1 MRLQTV
7 LSSGVALHWKSG
19 WKHERHAIPDE
30 RSWRGAEKTKWT
42 ETITPKQA
50 VEELGVP
57 YHGWMREMDRAWVS
71 EDGQYSVMSRL
82 LRTPVGKVEH
92 VAITSA
98 AGCGKCDGSGD
109 IPWAVKM
116 QIKNELFG
124 EKRAAIEVYPSQD
137 RLVDAADTYHL
148 WVFEKGFK
156 MPFGIHPRDEKPM
169 VVNRGSTRV
178 RAVDG
183 QGQEYSIK
191 ELLERN
197 GVADMPKRAY
207 ADLMVG
213 YMAKNNLLEG

>member
-1 MRLQTV
+1 M
-7 LSSGVALHWKSG
+7 
-19 WKHERHAIPDE
+19 
-30 RSWRGAEKTKWT
+30 KWT

-156 MPFGIHPRDEKPM
+156 MPFGIHPRDECLWWL
-169 VVNRGSTRV
+169 
-178 RAVDG
+178 
-183 QGQEYSIK
+183 I
-191 ELLERN
+191 
-197 GVADMPKRAY
+197 GVAQGY
-207 ADLMVG
+207 ALL
-213 YMAKNNLLEG
+213 MAKVRNTASRNCWSVTARPICPSVPMLT

>member
-1 MRLQTV
+1 M
-7 LSSGVALHWKSG
+7 
-19 WKHERHAIPDE
+19 
-30 RSWRGAEKTKWT
+30 KWT

-71 EDGQYSVMSRL
+71 EDGQYSVVSRL

-183 QGQEYSIK
+183 RLHGEKQFAGRVTQNEHLDCSGNSGGDGCTSD
-191 ELLERN
+191 LC
-197 GVADMPKRAY
+197 GVLR
-207 ADLMVG
+207 G
-213 YMAKNNLLEG
+213 W

>member
-1 MRLQTV
+1 M
-7 LSSGVALHWKSG
+7 
-19 WKHERHAIPDE
+19 
-30 RSWRGAEKTKWT
+30 KWT

-124 EKRAAIEVYPSQD
+124 EKARRHRGIPAA
-137 RLVDAADTYHL
+137 
-148 WVFEKGFK
+148 
-156 MPFGIHPRDEKPM
+156 
-169 VVNRGSTRV
+169 
-178 RAVDG
+178 G
-183 QGQEYSIK
+183 QAGGCRRYLSPV
-191 ELLERN
+191 
-197 GVADMPKRAY
+197 GV
-207 ADLMVG
+207 
-213 YMAKNNLLEG
+213 

>member
-1 MRLQTV
+1 M
-7 LSSGVALHWKSG
+7 
-19 WKHERHAIPDE
+19 
-30 RSWRGAEKTKWT
+30 KWT

-124 EKRAAIEVYPSQD
+124 EKRAAIEVYPPQD

-156 MPFGIHPRDEKPM
+156 MPFGIHPGMKSLWWLIGAAQGYALLM
-169 VVNRGSTRV
+169 TKV
-178 RAVDG
+178 RNTA
-183 QGQEYSIK
+183 S
-191 ELLERN
+191 RN
-197 GVADMPKRAY
+197 CWSVT
-207 ADLMVG
+207 V
-213 YMAKNNLLEG
+213 

>member
-1 MRLQTV
+1 M
-7 LSSGVALHWKSG
+7 
-19 WKHERHAIPDE
+19 
-30 RSWRGAEKTKWT
+30 KWT

-82 LRTPVGKVEH
+82 LRAPFGKVEH

-124 EKRAAIEVYPSQD
+124 EKRAAIEVYPTACSP
-137 RLVDAADTYHL
+137 RGRTG
-148 WVFEKGFK
+148 WG
-156 MPFGIHPRDEKPM
+156 MPPIPRK
-169 VVNRGSTRV
+169 RV
-178 RAVDG
+178 
-183 QGQEYSIK
+183 
-191 ELLERN
+191 
-197 GVADMPKRAY
+197 
-207 ADLMVG
+207 
-213 YMAKNNLLEG
+213 

>member
-1 MRLQTV
+1 M
-7 LSSGVALHWKSG
+7 
-19 WKHERHAIPDE
+19 
-30 RSWRGAEKTKWT
+30 KWT

-124 EKRAAIEVYPSQD
+124 EKRAAIEVYPPQD

-148 WVFEKGFK
+148 WVFEK
-156 MPFGIHPRDEKPM
+156 
-169 VVNRGSTRV
+169 RV
-178 RAVDG
+178 
-183 QGQEYSIK
+183 
-191 ELLERN
+191 
-197 GVADMPKRAY
+197 
-207 ADLMVG
+207 
-213 YMAKNNLLEG
+213 

>member
-1 MRLQTV
+1 M
-7 LSSGVALHWKSG
+7 
-19 WKHERHAIPDE
+19 
-30 RSWRGAEKTKWT
+30 KWT

-98 AGCGKCDGSGD
+98 AGRGKCDGSGD

-148 WVFEKGFK
+148 WVFEK
-156 MPFGIHPRDEKPM
+156 
-169 VVNRGSTRV
+169 RV
-178 RAVDG
+178 
-183 QGQEYSIK
+183 
-191 ELLERN
+191 
-197 GVADMPKRAY
+197 
-207 ADLMVG
+207 
-213 YMAKNNLLEG
+213 

>member
-1 MRLQTV
+1 M
-7 LSSGVALHWKSG
+7 
-19 WKHERHAIPDE
+19 
-30 RSWRGAEKTKWT
+30 KWT

-57 YHGWMREMDRAWVS
+57 YHGWMREMDRAWIS
-71 EDGQYSVMSRL
+71 DDGR
-82 LRTPVGKVEH
+82 
-92 VAITSA
+92 
-98 AGCGKCDGSGD
+98 D

-124 EKRAAIEVYPSQD
+124 EKRAAIEVYPPQD

-197 GVADMPKRAY
+197 GVADMPERAY

-213 YMAKNNLLEG
+213 YMAKNNLLGG

>member
-1 MRLQTV
+1 M
-7 LSSGVALHWKSG
+7 
-19 WKHERHAIPDE
+19 
-30 RSWRGAEKTKWT
+30 KWT

-98 AGCGKCDGSGD
+98 AGRGKCDGSGD

-124 EKRAAIEVYPSQD
+124 ESAPPS
-137 RLVDAADTYHL
+137 RYTRRRTGWWMPPIPITCGCLK
-148 WVFEKGFK
+148 KGFK

-197 GVADMPKRAY
+197 GAADMPKRAY
-207 ADLMVG
+207 ADLMAG
-213 YMAKNNLLEG
+213 YMAKNNLLGG

>member
-1 MRLQTV
+1 M
-7 LSSGVALHWKSG
+7 
-19 WKHERHAIPDE
+19 
-30 RSWRGAEKTKWT
+30 KWT

-50 VEELGVP
+50 VKELGVP

-98 AGCGKCDGSGD
+98 AGRGKCDGSGD

-197 GVADMPKRAY
+197 GAADMPKRAY
-207 ADLMVG
+207 ADLMAG
-213 YMAKNNLLEG
+213 YMAKNNLLGG

>member
-1 MRLQTV
+1 M
-7 LSSGVALHWKSG
+7 
-19 WKHERHAIPDE
+19 
-30 RSWRGAEKTKWT
+30 KWT

-57 YHGWMREMDRAWVS
+57 YHGWMREMNRAWVS

-197 GVADMPKRAY
+197 GAADMPKRAY
-207 ADLMVG
+207 ADLMAG
-213 YMAKNNLLEG
+213 YMAKNNLLGG

>member
-1 MRLQTV
+1 M
-7 LSSGVALHWKSG
+7 
-19 WKHERHAIPDE
+19 
-30 RSWRGAEKTKWT
+30 KWT

-109 IPWAVKM
+109 IPWAIKM

-169 VVNRGSTRV
+169 VL
-178 RAVDG
+178 
-183 QGQEYSIK
+183 I
-191 ELLERN
+191 
-197 GVADMPKRAY
+197 GVAQGY
-207 ADLMVG
+207 ALL
-213 YMAKNNLLEG
+213 MAKVRNTASRNCWSVTARPICPSAPMLT